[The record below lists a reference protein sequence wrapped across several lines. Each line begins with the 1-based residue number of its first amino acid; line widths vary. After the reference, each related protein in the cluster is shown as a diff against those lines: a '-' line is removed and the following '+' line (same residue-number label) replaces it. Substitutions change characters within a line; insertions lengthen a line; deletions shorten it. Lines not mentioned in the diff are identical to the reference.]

1 MKKLLFLLSFSML
14 HSFLMAQNSKR
25 LGLEGSYGF
34 IIPHSQ
40 ELKPLSQSNPIGL
53 SLYYQKLNNSQKSWQ
68 TCNCFHYL
76 GLQLSYHNF
85 GNPDVIGSATSL
97 SGTFEPII
105 WRKNNWAFSVLTGL
119 GVSYLNRVYDEISNP
134 ENVFFSAPISFLIF
148 LSPKMEYLFS
158 ENWAAHVS
166 FAYNHISNGGQNQPN
181 KGINYPMGGLGLVYY
196 VQKKPFPSY
205 EKDQISKKLIYY
217 LESGFSTRE
226 GEEGRKP
233 NISLVFA
240 GIKPLTN
247 INGLGGGLEINKDFS
262 LEVEQNRVEALMPAP
277 FISHHFLF
285 GKIDFSQRMAFYTH
299 KPAGYNDYSFYQR
312 YVLTYKVLDQFFIGI
327 GLKAHGHIAEHMD
340 LRLGWSF

>member
-14 HSFLMAQNSKR
+14 HFILVAQNLNR
-25 LGLEGSYGF
+25 MGLEGGYGF

-40 ELKPLSQSNPIGL
+40 ELKPISQSNPFGL
-53 SLYYQKLNNSQKSWQ
+53 SLHYQKLNNSYKNWQ

-76 GLQLSYHNF
+76 GIQLSYHNF

-105 WRKNNWAFSVLTGL
+105 WRENKWAFSVLTGL
-119 GVSYLNRVYDEISNP
+119 GLSYLNRIYDEVSNP

-158 ENWAAHVS
+158 ENWAVNV
-166 FAYNHISNGGQNQPN
+166 FFTYNHISNGGQSQPN
-181 KGINYPMGGLGLVYY
+181 KGINYPMGGLGLVYFI
-196 VQKKPFPSY
+196 QKESFPNY
-205 EKDQISKKLIYY
+205 EKEETSKKFVYY

-226 GEEGRKP
+226 GEEGRQP
-233 NISLVFA
+233 NFSLVFA
-240 GIKPLTN
+240 GFKPLTN
-247 INGLGGGLEINKDFS
+247 INGMGGGLELNKDYS
-262 LEVEQNRVEALMPAP
+262 LEVNKSRLEALMPAP

-285 GKIDFSQRMAFYTH
+285 GKIDFSQRMAMYTH
-299 KPAGYNDYSFYQR
+299 KPAGYIENNFYQR
-312 YVLTYKVLDQFFIGI
+312 YVLSYKVLDQFLIGI

-340 LRLGWSF
+340 LRLGWEF